1 MIVKLGYIIKYH
13 TSNFL
18 LVQYLF
24 MQIKKYFMPNPSNKV
39 DSMKMSFIGVSI
51 FLKHV
56 VELVTSKTT

>member
-13 TSNFL
+13 DLKFL
-18 LVQYLF
+18 VGTIFSYAN
-24 MQIKKYFMPNPSNKV
+24 KKYFMPNPSNKV

-51 FLKHV
+51 FPKHV